1 MAARRSYNS
10 SIVRTVLLVEDHAP
24 VRELYAEVLETAG
37 WRVLERPHARRLVGY
52 LLRVPA
58 LEAIVL
64 DWTLPGPSGLDALR
78 AIKRHR
84 ALRHLRVIVLTAH
97 STSSLARQALAAGAE
112 RFLQKPL
119 HPEILLAAL
128 DQSSAVAAP
137 I

>member
-1 MAARRSYNS
+1 M
-10 SIVRTVLLVEDHAP
+10 
-24 VRELYAEVLETAG
+24 AG
-37 WRVLERPHARRLVGY
+37 WRVLERPNARGLVDY
-52 LLRVPA
+52 LLRLDRRRRTGSASAEPA
-58 LEAIVL
+58 IPAVEAIVL

-119 HPEILLAAL
+119 HPEKLLAAL
-128 DQSSAVAAP
+128 DQSSAVVAR